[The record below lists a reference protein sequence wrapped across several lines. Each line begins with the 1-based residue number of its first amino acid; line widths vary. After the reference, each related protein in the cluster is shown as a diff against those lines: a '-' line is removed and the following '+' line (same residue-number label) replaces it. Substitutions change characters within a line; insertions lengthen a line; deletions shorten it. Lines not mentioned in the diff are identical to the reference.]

1 MVATLCSGR
10 ERGPSVGAYERDRMQ
25 PHKVPIRR
33 TEIQVSQVLRQ
44 VDYRLFRW
52 VVTST
57 LCLGSYELVMPAQER
72 WLAAAAA
79 ARSIN
84 TAGIAQTV
92 RSSLRDIQSR
102 HVVP

>member
-1 MVATLCSGR
+1 
-10 ERGPSVGAYERDRMQ
+10 MQ
-25 PHKVPIRR
+25 PHKVPIQRIEEAVR
-33 TEIQVSQVLRQ
+33 QVLRQ

-79 ARSIN
+79 RSIN
-84 TAGIAQTV
+84 TAGIAQAV
-92 RSSLRDIQSR
+92 RSSLRDIVSR